1 MNQCGEMVY
10 FANRICLLKEGAQST
25 PYTNDVGY
33 LHRLCTLERAQF
45 NGNDQFGG
53 CAKIS
58 LAREGDIICVDASFY
73 PKHNSE
79 HYQPLKCINV
89 AKMYAMRIK
98 YAFKEKTHSTHPTQI
113 M

>member
-1 MNQCGEMVY
+1 MVH
-10 FANRICLLKEGAQST
+10 FSNIICFEKEACQHT
-25 PYTNDVGY
+25 PYTNNVGY

-58 LAREGDIICVDASFY
+58 LAREGYIICVDASFY

-79 HYQPLKCINV
+79 HYQPLEYLNV
-89 AKMYAMRIK
+89 
-98 YAFKEKTHSTHPTQI
+98 EKVYVL
-113 M
+113 